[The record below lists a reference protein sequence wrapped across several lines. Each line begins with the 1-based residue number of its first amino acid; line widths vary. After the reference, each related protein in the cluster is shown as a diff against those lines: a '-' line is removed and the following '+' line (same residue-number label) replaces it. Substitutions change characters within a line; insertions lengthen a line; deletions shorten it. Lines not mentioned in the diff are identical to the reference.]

1 MKIYLMCL
9 VCKQILEVIARNL
22 PKRVLLM
29 VVEWIISNREEL
41 MCDWEL
47 AKALLPLNKIKPLE

>member
-1 MKIYLMCL
+1 M
-9 VCKQILEVIARNL
+9 CKQTLEVIAGNL

-41 MCDWEL
+41 MCDWDL
-47 AKALLPLNKIKPLE
+47 AQALQPLNKIKPLE